1 MRKGLFP
8 FFGCLTLLLASCGI
22 ASNPFTR
29 RSEPKDDSGNPVSWN
44 NASATEGFVFEDRG
58 GEIWLC
64 DYVEESEDIDLP
76 NYIDGKPVVGIVDG
90 GFSNRPFFSV
100 AFSANIRDVG
110 DYAFSGCDRL
120 EKLIFN
126 EGLEVICNYA
136 FADCKSLYNV
146 TLPAS
151 VSFVGEFAFS
161 GCNSLEWVY
170 VAQDNPYLYSSVGDM
185 ELNGIFSRNSDGL
198 IVGCRST
205 QIPDRCKEIYGG
217 AFSGKDIGGSL
228 YLPNFLSAIG
238 TEAFAHCRSLT
249 EIHIPSSVNSI
260 GSNAFVDC
268 PLLTIFLGNGNLL
281 GEQFD
286 WNPDGCPII
295 DNSVEIHFEPVN
307 IKFATETDGLYLHFM
322 FSFQNAEYNE
332 VVAAGLEGRWIDF
345 VQWQEQPMELSFFDG
360 GYSGAMRY
368 INVAAKVSDFD
379 PGSRYFRFNWPNNE
393 MDFALS
399 AVDDVCDYG
408 GRTYHLDSA
417 NGYCGETVLLHI
429 DEIGSDPV
437 ISLGNLGLSKE
448 RFGVSFYAKFECS
461 CSFERAIK
469 LQWESVA
476 LTEKTSGTTITFS
489 TSPFDYGWP
498 YFHLDLSSVP
508 SGEYT
513 LRITYAGYSGQS
525 VALCTTVDQVSDVA
539 FGKNVYQMVADSAT
553 GVVSININAP
563 YSLAQSQDGKNLYI
577 QTAADE
583 CMIVSSF
590 DESSDL
596 VVPELINGFSVT
608 AIGDEAFSN
617 QWDSLVNLTI
627 PGCVREI
634 GRHAFSGC
642 HRLRTISFSEG
653 LTSIGQGAFDSCS
666 SLECI
671 DIPASVI
678 DICDA
683 AFACCDSMQY
693 ARFLSPVPP
702 TGMEDDI
709 FAGTWDR
716 SEFIIYV
723 PSAGVAAYKELN
735 LHFWQE
741 NGISHIVG
749 Y

>member
-8 FFGCLTLLLASCGI
+8 FFGCLTLLLASCGV

-64 DYVEESEDIDLP
+64 DYVEEREQIDLP
-76 NYIDGKPVVGIVDG
+76 NFIDGKPVVGIVEG
-90 GFSNRPFFSV
+90 GFPNRPFFSV
-100 AFSANIRDVG
+100 VFSDNIREVG

-120 EKLIFN
+120 EKLVLN
-126 EGLEVICNYA
+126 EGLEWISKYA
-136 FADCKSLYNV
+136 FTECKSLYNI
-146 TLPAS
+146 TIPAS
-151 VSFVGEFAFS
+151 VQFVGEFAFS
-161 GCNSLEWVY
+161 GCNSLEWIY

-228 YLPNFLSAIG
+228 YLPDFLSAIG
-238 TEAFAHCRSLT
+238 AEAFAHCRNLR
-249 EIHIPSSVNSI
+249 EIHIPSSVDSI

-268 PLLTIFLGNGNLL
+268 PLLTIFLGNRNLL
-281 GEQFD
+281 SEQFN
-286 WNPDGCPII
+286 WNPDGCSII
-295 DNSVEIHFEPVN
+295 DNSVVYFEPVN
-307 IKFATETDGLYLHFM
+307 IKFVAETDGLYLHFM

-332 VVAAGLEGRWIDF
+332 AVAAGWEGWWIDF
-345 VQWQEQPMELSFFDG
+345 VQGQEHPMELSFFDG

-379 PGSRYFRFNWPNNE
+379 PGSRFFRFVWPNNE

-399 AVDDVCDYG
+399 AVDDVYEYD

-417 NGYCGETVLLHI
+417 NGYLGETVFLHI

-437 ISLGNLGLSKE
+437 ISLVSLGLSKE
-448 RFGVSFYAKFECS
+448 PYGVSLYANFECS
-461 CSFERAIK
+461 CSFERAMK
-469 LQWESVA
+469 LQWKSVA

-498 YFHLDLSSVP
+498 NFRLDLSSVP

-513 LRITYAGYSGQS
+513 LQITYVGYSGQS
-525 VALCTTVDQVSDVA
+525 VALRTIDDRVSNA
-539 FGKNVYQMVADSAT
+539 TFGKNVYQMVADSAT

-563 YSLAQSQDGKNLYI
+563 YSLAWSQDGKNMYI
-577 QTAADE
+577 QTATDE
-583 CMIVSSF
+583 CMIVLSA
-590 DESSDL
+590 DGSSDL
-596 VVPELINGFSVT
+596 VVPELINGLSVT

-617 QWDSLVNLTI
+617 QRDSLVNLTI
-627 PGCVREI
+627 PGSVREI
-634 GRHAFSGC
+634 GTCAFFDC
-642 HRLRTISFSEG
+642 HRLRTISFSDG
-653 LTSIGQGAFDSCS
+653 LTSIGASAFAYCENLQSV
-666 SLECI
+666 E
-671 DIPASVI
+671 IPASVI
-678 DICDA
+678 FIGDK
-683 AFACCDSMQY
+683 AFGYCDSMQY

-723 PSAGVAAYKELN
+723 PSAGVAAYKEIGLP
-735 LHFWQE
+735 FWQISA
-741 NGISHIVG
+741 ISHIVG

>member
-29 RSEPKDDSGNPVSWN
+29 RSEPKGDSSNPVSWN

-136 FADCKSLYNV
+136 FADCKSLYHIDI
-146 TLPAS
+146 PAS
-151 VSFVGEFAFS
+151 VQFVGEFAFS
-161 GCNSLEWVY
+161 GCNSLDSIY
-170 VAQDNPYLYSSVGDM
+170 VAQDNPYLYSSVDDM
-185 ELNGIFSRNSDGL
+185 ELYGIFSRNLNGL

-205 QIPDRCKEIYGG
+205 QIPDRCKEICAG

-238 TEAFAHCRSLT
+238 AEAFAHCRSLT
-249 EIHIPSSVNSI
+249 EIHIPSSVDSI
-260 GSNAFVDC
+260 GFNAFVDC
-268 PLLTIFLGNGNLL
+268 PLLTIFLGNRNLL
-281 GEQFD
+281 SEQFD

-295 DNSVEIHFEPVN
+295 ENSVEIDFEPVN
-307 IKFATETDGLYLHFM
+307 IKFVAETDGLYLHFM
-322 FSFQNAEYNE
+322 FSFQNAKYNE
-332 VVAAGLEGRWIDF
+332 AVAAGLKGHWIEF
-345 VQWQEQPMELSFFDG
+345 GQWQEHPMELSFSNG

-368 INVAAKVSDFD
+368 IDAAAKASDFEV
-379 PGSRYFRFNWPNNE
+379 GSRYFRFNWSHYG
-393 MDFALS
+393 MDFGLS
-399 AVDDVCDYG
+399 AVDDVYEYG

-417 NGYCGETVLLHI
+417 NGYLGETVLLHI
-429 DEIGSDPV
+429 DEIGSDPG
-437 ISLGNLGLSKE
+437 ISLVNLGLSKE
-448 RFGVSFYAKFECS
+448 PFGVSLCADFDCS
-461 CSFERAIK
+461 CSFERAMK

-476 LTEKTSGTTITFS
+476 LAEKTSGTTFTFS
-489 TSPFDYGWP
+489 ASPFDYGWP
-498 YFHLDLSSVP
+498 NFRLDVSSVP
-508 SGEYT
+508 SGDYT
-513 LRITYAGYSGQS
+513 LQITYVGDSGQS
-525 VALCTTVDQVSDVA
+525 VAICTTDDQVSDVA
-539 FGKNVYQMVADSAT
+539 FGANVYQIVADSAT

-563 YSLAQSQDGKNLYI
+563 YSLAQSQDGKHLYM
-577 QTAADE
+577 QTATDE

-596 VVPELINGFSVT
+596 VVPELINGLSVT
-608 AIGDEAFSN
+608 AIGDEAYLN
-617 QWDSLVNLTI
+617 QRDSLVNLTI

-634 GRHAFSGC
+634 GARAFLGC
-642 HRLRTISFSEG
+642 HRLRTISFSDG
-653 LTSIGQGAFDSCS
+653 LESIGRRAFESCS
-666 SLECI
+666 SLEHI

-678 DICDA
+678 DLSSSS
-683 AFACCDSMQY
+683 FGLCDSMQY

-702 TGMEDDI
+702 AGMEDDI

-723 PSAGVAAYKELN
+723 PSAGVAAYKEIN
-735 LHFWQE
+735 LTFWQISA
-741 NGISHIVG
+741 ISHIVG